1 MTLFTRAKA
10 KAAQESKVWAVFAAI
25 FQFQFICRGVDV
37 LAILIILYSDSRSS
51 ARVTLLY
58 GDKMQSFIV
67 KIKKIP
73 ELTRSELNGF
83 IPRVRQP
90 TRGMLQIKRKLKNRP
105 RKLRPVRR
113 CSFSALTLITSRSFI
128 MLNFIYARKA
138 SQIQVGKLCK
148 I

>member
-10 KAAQESKVWAVFAAI
+10 KAVQESKVWAIFAAI
-25 FQFQFICRGVDV
+25 FQFQLICRGVDV

-51 ARVTLLY
+51 ERVKLLY

-67 KIKKIP
+67 KIKKNP
-73 ELTRSELNGF
+73 QLTRSELNGF

-105 RKLRPVRR
+105 RKLRPVR
-113 CSFSALTLITSRSFI
+113 L
-128 MLNFIYARKA
+128 
-138 SQIQVGKLCK
+138 SQL
-148 I
+148 